1 MKTTKQSIMTSLV
14 AILVLISMFVGT
26 TFAWFTDIVTSKDNV
41 IQAGMLDTTVS
52 RTSCLYRFDI
62 VVMSERKFYVPICPI
77 GIVKKKNDA
86 TVLVT
91 PFSNSILNCSSD

>member
-41 IQAGMLDTTVS
+41 I
-52 RTSCLYRFDI
+52 
-62 VVMSERKFYVPICPI
+62 
-77 GIVKKKNDA
+77 
-86 TVLVT
+86 
-91 PFSNSILNCSSD
+91 